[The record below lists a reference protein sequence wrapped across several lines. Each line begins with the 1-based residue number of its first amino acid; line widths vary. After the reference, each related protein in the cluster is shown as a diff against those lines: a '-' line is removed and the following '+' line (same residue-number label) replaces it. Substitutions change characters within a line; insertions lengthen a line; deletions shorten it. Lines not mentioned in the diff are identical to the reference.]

1 MPRVAVARQGIVV
14 VLRRGPRGRV
24 TDAPRALRVV
34 ICPVGDGQM
43 APAAARPRLEE
54 VGHVDAPVPE
64 EVRRPLLAE
73 ELPREQRAQNLP
85 DLAAGHA
92 QPAGQVREAL
102 VMVVVEA
109 YGER

>member
-1 MPRVAVARQGIVV
+1 
-14 VLRRGPRGRV
+14 
-24 TDAPRALRVV
+24 
-34 ICPVGDGQM
+34 M

-54 VGHVDAPVPE
+54 VGHVDAAVPE

-102 VMVVVEA
+102 LLVVVEA
-109 YGER
+109 YGENAMKMYVSRNRNAGETRRPTRA